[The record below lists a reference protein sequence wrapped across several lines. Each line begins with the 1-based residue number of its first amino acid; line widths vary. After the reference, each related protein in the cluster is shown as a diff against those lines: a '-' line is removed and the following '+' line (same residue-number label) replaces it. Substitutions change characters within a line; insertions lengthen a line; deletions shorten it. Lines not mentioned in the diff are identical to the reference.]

1 MPLVVVL
8 VRTHSPGNLGAVAR
22 AAKNFRAELALLDP
36 RCDRA
41 HPDALAFAS
50 GAEELLAGAAV
61 VPDWAALEVQADRV
75 VALTSLRGRAA
86 RGLPPALTW
95 PALRREAARGRVALV
110 FGPERGG
117 LTTAELGR
125 CEARLSVPTAAAFP
139 TLNLA
144 QAVAAALV
152 LARTPARAVPARPAA
167 APAREVTRLLER
179 WHELLRGAGY
189 PARGHSSVMA
199 EIDAF
204 LRRGRPT
211 AREVTILLGA
221 LAALDRRR

>member
-1 MPLVVVL
+1 MPLVIVL

-22 AAKNFRAELALLDP
+22 AAKNFGAALRLLDP
-36 RCDRA
+36 RCDRG

-50 GAEELLAGAAV
+50 GAEKLLADAV
-61 VPDWAALEVQADRV
+61 VVSDWHALELHADRV
-75 VALTSLRGRAA
+75 VALTSLRGRTT
-86 RGLPPALTW
+86 RGLPPATTW
-95 PALRREAARGRVALV
+95 PALRREGASRRVALV

-117 LTTAELGR
+117 LTTAELAR
-125 CEARLSVPTAAAFP
+125 CEARLSLPTAAAFP

-152 LARTPARAVPARPAA
+152 LARPPGATGRATSAA
-167 APAREVTRLLER
+167 APARELNRLLGR
-179 WHELLRGAGY
+179 CHELLAAAGY

-211 AREVTILLGA
+211 SREVTILLGA
-221 LAALDRRR
+221 GAALQRRR